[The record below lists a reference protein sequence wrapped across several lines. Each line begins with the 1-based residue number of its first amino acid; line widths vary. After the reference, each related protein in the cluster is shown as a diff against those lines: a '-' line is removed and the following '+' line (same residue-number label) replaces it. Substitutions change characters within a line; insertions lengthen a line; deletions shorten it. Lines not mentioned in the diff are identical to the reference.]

1 MPDELNEIIEN
12 EWTHICN
19 VSGLSKAPQKLSLEP
34 NEDERKRLA
43 QRLGVVSVDS
53 LVADLSM
60 TQGTGSMIVH
70 IKGHIKAALVQSCVV
85 SLEPVPAAID
95 ETFEAWFADPES
107 AVSLTKA
114 RHERES
120 QSGHSEVKVLDEKDD
135 PEPIIDDKIDLGEL
149 VTQHLSL
156 SIEPYP
162 HAAGVEFENK
172 ATKDFDDTQSVNNPF
187 AALKDWK
194 SKLTGEE

>member
-12 EWTHICN
+12 EWTHIYN

-43 QRLGVVSVDS
+43 QRLGIVSVDS

-70 IKGHIKAALVQSCVV
+70 IKGSIKAAIVQSCVV
-85 SLEPVPAAID
+85 SLEPVPAEI
-95 ETFEAWFADPES
+95 EEIFEAWFADPEA

-162 HAAGVEFENK
+162 HAEGVEFENK
-172 ATKDFDDTQSVNNPF
+172 ATKDFEDSQSVNNPF